1 MSTWKLNTP
10 LKQVVAHSAGITAA
24 LTAGI
29 NFEEPVVAFV
39 WLVYAVVME
48 YTAAQYNETHAINGG
63 WQKFVYIVSWF
74 LAALYS
80 IAIVGGFLVGI
91 FSSAS

>member
-24 LTAGI
+24 LTAGASLD
-29 NFEEPVVAFV
+29 EPVTAFT
-39 WLVYAVVME
+39 WLAFAIVME
-48 YTAAQYNETHAINGG
+48 YTATQYNEANAVNGG

-74 LAALYS
+74 LAVFYS
-80 IAIVGGFLVGI
+80 VCFVGGLLIGV
-91 FSSAS
+91 FSAVS

>member
-1 MSTWKLNTP
+1 MSTWQLNTP

-24 LTAGI
+24 LTAGMNI
-29 NFEEPVVAFV
+29 EEPMIAFV
-39 WLVYAVVME
+39 WLAFAIVME
-48 YTAAQYNETHAINGG
+48 YTATQYNEIQAVNGG

-74 LAALYS
+74 LAVLYS
-80 IAIVGGFLVGI
+80 IAMVGGFLVGI